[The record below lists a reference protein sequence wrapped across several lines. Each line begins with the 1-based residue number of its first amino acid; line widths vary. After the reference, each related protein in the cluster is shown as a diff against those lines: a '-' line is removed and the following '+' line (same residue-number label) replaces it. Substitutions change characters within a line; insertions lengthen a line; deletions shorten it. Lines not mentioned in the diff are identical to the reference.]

1 MSLDT
6 RSKTIS
12 CDSADCGEKL
22 SVPLSLP
29 SAPASRPAQQASPA
43 AGWVFVSGVYEDR
56 HYCPTCADK
65 LTGSRAA

>member
-6 RSKTIS
+6 RSKTIT

-22 SVPLSLP
+22 SVPLSMQSVP
-29 SAPASRPAQQASPA
+29 SSRASQGSSPS

-56 HYCPTCADK
+56 HYCPQCADK
-65 LTGSRAA
+65 LIGTRAA